1 MIENKLYLINDC
13 LLTLQRNKVLYII
26 MVKLKKYDKSDKKL
40 LTEDVTYKSLT
51 QG

>member
-1 MIENKLYLINDC
+1 MIGSDC
-13 LLTLQRNKVLYII
+13 LLYNETKFYTLIT
-26 MVKLKKYDKSDKKL
+26 VKLKKYDKSDKKL